1 MPGRI
6 NGDDLWKN
14 GTNLHEA
21 RKPRV
26 QSRNCNVDI
35 DIGRASQRD
44 VIIDYLYVYNTICNI
59 AYISLLRVYGY
70 GVRFD
75 VSSLL
80 VVNALCLFNSYE
92 IILFAIDL
100 W

>member
-26 QSRNCNVDI
+26 QSRNCNADI

-44 VIIDYLYVYNTICNI
+44 VIIDYLYVYNTRARFVILPTSR
-59 AYISLLRVYGY
+59 YYVYTVTVY
-70 GVRFD
+70 
-75 VSSLL
+75 
-80 VVNALCLFNSYE
+80 
-92 IILFAIDL
+92 DL
-100 W
+100 M